1 MLALMTALQYAGF
14 TCSPLL
20 GSALGL
26 GGKSISTYWVYALP
40 GFSIFLMAFYC
51 VIALLTVFDNTTD
64 EPTHSAAPAASPDTH
79 ALLAPSSSNSS
90 DTNLSA
96 VLAATPVPVPVSRYT
111 SHQTGDVMNPM
122 LPPLSEISLT
132 DNDPTTTNTL
142 TRHRQSHPTSLIYS
156 KTDGTLAQSDPPEP
170 TNTATDQ
177 STQPLV
183 PSTTTTNSIATPT
196 TTGDHSF
203 FCIITMILLNVTTK
217 GSISVYETL
226 GSQIALVDYNM
237 SVFGKL

>member
-51 VIALLTVFDNTTD
+51 VIALLFVFDNTSD
-64 EPTHSAAPAASPDTH
+64 ELPHPPTSTASPDTH

-90 DTNLSA
+90 DTNLLALSA
-96 VLAATPVPVPVSRYT
+96 PGPVQVPVSR
-111 SHQTGDVMNPM
+111 HAAQTGEVMNPM
-122 LPPLSEISLT
+122 LPPLSEISLA
-132 DNDPTTTNTL
+132 DNDHNTL
-142 TRHRQSHPTSLIYS
+142 TRRRPSHPTTLVYS
-156 KTDGTLAQSDPPEP
+156 RTDGTLSQSGPPEP
-170 TNTATDQ
+170 TNSTVDQ

-183 PSTTTTNSIATPT
+183 PTTTTTTSTATPPIN
-196 TTGDHSF
+196 GDHSF
-203 FCIITMILLNVTTK
+203 FCIITMILLNFTTK